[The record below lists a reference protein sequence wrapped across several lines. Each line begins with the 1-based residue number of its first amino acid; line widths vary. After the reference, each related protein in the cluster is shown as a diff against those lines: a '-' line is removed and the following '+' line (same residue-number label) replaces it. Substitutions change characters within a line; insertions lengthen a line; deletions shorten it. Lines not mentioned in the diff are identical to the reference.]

1 MQIINPKNEAE
12 WLALRMK
19 DITSTDCAALFGI
32 SPYLTKFELFH
43 RKKRAEVVDFKTN
56 ERVRWG
62 NLLQDAIAAGVA
74 EEQGW
79 TVRKMTEYIR
89 NEELRAGSS
98 FDFSIENWIPTDPA
112 HVHVK
117 RQELGLLEI
126 KNVDGLQ
133 YKNGWLEDEDGNIEA
148 PTHIEIQVQ
157 HQLMVSERE
166 FAYIGALV
174 GGNNLILL
182 KRTRDEVVIA
192 AIRKAVAEFWAS
204 IEANEPPAPDFKA
217 DAAFISKLYG
227 YAEPNKVFDARGDE
241 SVLEKALEY
250 KRLGDIAKDADEKRK
265 AIKAELLTI
274 IGDSEKVSGEG
285 FTISAGIVG
294 SCPISYVRE
303 EYRNFRINWS
313 KKK

>member
-1 MQIINPKNEAE
+1 MQIINPKDEAE

-19 DITSTDCAALFGI
+19 DITSTDAAALFGL
-32 SPYLTKFELFH
+32 SPYCTKFELWH
-43 RKKRAEVVDFKTN
+43 RKKRGEVVEFKEN
-56 ERVRWG
+56 ARMKWG
-62 NLLQDAIAAGVA
+62 TRLQDAIAAGVA

-79 TVRKMTEYIR
+79 TIRKMTEYIR
-89 NEELRAGSS
+89 DENLRAGSS
-98 FDFSIENWIPTDPA
+98 FDFSIEATNEPI
-112 HVHVK
+112 K
-117 RQELGLLEI
+117 RQGPGILEV

-133 YKNGWLEDEDGNIEA
+133 YRDGWLEDEDGNIEA
-148 PTHIEIQVQ
+148 PVHIEIQKQ
-157 HQLMVSERE
+157 HQLMVSERTWG
-166 FAYIGALV
+166 FIGALK
-174 GGNNLILL
+174 GGNDLVLL
-182 KRTRDEVVIA
+182 PRTRDEAVIA
-192 AIRKAVAEFWAS
+192 ALRKAIAEFWAS

-241 SVLEKALEY
+241 MLLTKALLY
-250 KRLGDIAKDADEKRK
+250 KKLGDEIKVRDEERK
-265 AIKAELLTI
+265 AIKAELLTV

-285 FTISAGIVG
+285 FTISAGIIG